1 MGHAAQRHRIRP
13 PPTACPG
20 IQALRRFA
28 ETLRTTLLGHPGVL
42 PLFFA
47 RPAVT
52 PQTLKAVE
60 NGLRVLTEAGF
71 ALPRALDMINV
82 LSIFVVGHAMAEVGT
97 AELSQRGDPGS
108 AAALAQLDVSD
119 LPLVIQ
125 AARLTQ
131 DADDQ
136 ADSCSVSMPFSTASL
151 KGKNQVGRRRASDA
165 VQLTSQP
172 TSPGQRPVIPD
183 VCPSGAIRADGGHRD
198 QNRYRLVH
206 RPAAARRN
214 ASRSTESMGRPVN
227 SVSVKPGVTE
237 LTRQRGKARAYWMVS
252 MFSAA
257 FDIG

>member
-1 MGHAAQRHRIRP
+1 VASRGQGERAGLSRESVLDAAVALVDSDGLDGLSMRKLGAALGVEAMTVYHYVPNKGALLDGLVEWVMQHSATDP
-13 PPTACPG
+13 APADG
-20 IQALRRFA
+20 LSWDQALRRFA

-119 LPLVIQ
+119 LPLVIE

-136 ADSCSVSMPFSTASL
+136 SRFLFGV
-151 KGKNQVGRRRASDA
+151 DA
-165 VQLTSQP
+165 LLYGFAR
-172 TSPGQRPVIPD
+172 GQRP
-183 VCPSGAIRADGGHRD
+183 GR
-198 QNRYRLVH
+198 QT
-206 RPAAARRN
+206 AR
-214 ASRSTESMGRPVN
+214 E
-227 SVSVKPGVTE
+227 
-237 LTRQRGKARAYWMVS
+237 
-252 MFSAA
+252 
-257 FDIG
+257 